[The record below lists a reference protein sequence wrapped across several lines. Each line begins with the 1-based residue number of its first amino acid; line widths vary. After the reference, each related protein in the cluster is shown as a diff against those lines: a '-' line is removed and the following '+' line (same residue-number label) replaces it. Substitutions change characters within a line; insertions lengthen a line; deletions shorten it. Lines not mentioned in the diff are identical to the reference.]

1 MHTSSH
7 TPTPTHTYADVFP
20 FTPPRPRADTLRDF
34 GMDTIRISEALTQ
47 ISPIEQAKL
56 DSALLELK
64 ELDVAVCMAVSKVA

>member
-1 MHTSSH
+1 
-7 TPTPTHTYADVFP
+7 
-20 FTPPRPRADTLRDF
+20 LRDF